1 MLKKIFHFYNILL
14 VVFYLFPGSLLGLI
28 FYKNISK
35 QPQITQDFTFISS
48 NHIYAFFLLSILGLY
63 SVKKLKNLTF
73 YLICLSVI
81 LELFHLIIP
90 NRSFQNEDLIG
101 NVVGVFLALLFFYLL
116 NLTKKLINKIKI

>member
-90 NRSFQNEDLIG
+90 NRSFQKEDLIG

>member
-101 NVVGVFLALLFFYLL
+101 NVVGVFPALLFFYLL